1 MAQLGNPTKEL
12 RCPICG
18 RGVLADIVY
27 DEPPGR
33 SAPLEQQPDSRQVDH
48 YTCGHEVRGAE
59 LASADRAL
67 DVEQR
72 HSEETA
78 TPLPDEDEG

>member
-1 MAQLGNPTKEL
+1 MAHLGNPGEEL

-18 RGVLADIVY
+18 RGVLADIAY
-27 DEPPGR
+27 DETPGQS
-33 SAPLEQQPDSRQVDH
+33 SALEQQPDSRQLDR
-48 YTCGHEVRGAE
+48 YTCGHEVLGAE
-59 LASADRAL
+59 LASADRTL

-78 TPLPDEDEG
+78 TPLPDETEG